1 MYIANFYIGHEYT
14 PGEVL
19 PDTVPQEVVDRLLKA
34 GAIRK
39 VAPAPDFAAEKTED
53 EGTEQ
58 ETEPKPKAAAAGKD
72 EDRGTEHETTEDEI
86 DEDAEPEEIDVM
98 DGLVPDTKAPSRSKG
113 TAGRKKAK

>member
-1 MYIANFYIGHEYT
+1 MYIVNFYIGREYT

-19 PDTVPQEVVDRLLKA
+19 PKTVPQEVVDRLLKA

-39 VAPAPDFAAEKTED
+39 VAPAPDFAVKETED

-58 ETEPKPKAAAAGKD
+58 EAEPKPKTAAAGKD
-72 EDRGTEHETTEDEI
+72 EDRGTENEPAEDEI

-98 DGLVPDTKAPSRSKG
+98 AGIVTDTKAPSRSKNRTG
-113 TAGRKKAK
+113 GRKAK